1 MENLIYLLPL
11 LGCAAMMVVMM
22 KMMGG
27 HNDHK
32 NHQQQSTPE
41 HDAEIA
47 ALRTEVD
54 QLKREREAQ

>member
-1 MENLIYLLPL
+1 MENLIYVLPL
-11 LGCAAMMVVMM
+11 LGCIVMMVMMM

-27 HNDHK
+27 HNEHKDHK
-32 NHQQQSTPE
+32 QQNTPE

-54 QLKREREAQ
+54 QLKRERETQ